1 MWAKR
6 ERLGSSLTT
15 GLKPLPHF
23 RLKAELRRVDIGR
36 TCWVG
41 VPALAGSQ
49 RGPSGPGTVGWGRY
63 TGLKPLPHFRLKA
76 GLRRVDSGHI
86 RWHSPDD
93 LGG

>member
-41 VPALAGSQ
+41 VPALAASL
-49 RGPSGPGTVGWGRY
+49 RGTSWLQGHVSIAPSEA
-63 TGLKPLPHFRLKA
+63 HE
-76 GLRRVDSGHI
+76 RRIVSKVND
-86 RWHSPDD
+86 R
-93 LGG
+93 